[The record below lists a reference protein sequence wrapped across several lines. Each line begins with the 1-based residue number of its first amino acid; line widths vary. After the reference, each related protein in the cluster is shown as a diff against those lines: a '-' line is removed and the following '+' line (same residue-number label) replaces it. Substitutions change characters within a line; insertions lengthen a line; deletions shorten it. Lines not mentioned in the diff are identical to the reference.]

1 MKILTSELSSL
12 LHNEGAS
19 LVGFGDIS
27 ALDYQGF
34 TSCVALAVKIPAKV
48 IAGIKNGPTRDYF
61 DSYHELNARL
71 NALAELAAKYLSDRG
86 HRALPQTTTT
96 VVESPGYR
104 TPVPHKTCATRAGLG
119 WIGKS
124 ALLVT
129 EEYGPALRLSSVL
142 TDAEFDSVSEPI
154 NVSRCGSC
162 TACASAC
169 PGQAIKGALWDVNA
183 PLESLVDVE
192 DCRKAARALAADMIG
207 EQITLCGKC
216 IETCPYTRAYLKK
229 ENVL

>member
-34 TSCVALAVKIPAKV
+34 TSCVALAVMIPAKV

-124 ALLVT
+124 TLLVT
-129 EEYGPALRLSSVL
+129 EEYGPAVRLSSVL

-169 PGQAIKGALWDVNA
+169 PGQAIKGALWDVTA

-192 DCRKAARALAADMIG
+192 DCRKAARALAADMIV
-207 EQITLCGKC
+207 EEITLCGKC

>member
-71 NALAELAAKYLSDRG
+71 NALAELAAKYLSDHG

-183 PLESLVDVE
+183 PRESLVDVE
-192 DCRKAARALAADMIG
+192 ACRKAARALAADMIG

-216 IETCPYTRAYLKK
+216 IETCPSTRAYLKK

>member
-1 MKILTSELSSL
+1 MKILMSELSSL

-34 TSCVALAVKIPAKV
+34 TSCVALAVMIPAKV

-124 ALLVT
+124 TLLVT
-129 EEYGPALRLSSVL
+129 EEYGPAVRLSSVL

>member
-34 TSCVALAVKIPAKV
+34 TSCVALAVMIPAKV

-71 NALAELAAKYLSDRG
+71 NDLAELAAKYLSDRG

-124 ALLVT
+124 TLLVT
-129 EEYGPALRLSSVL
+129 EEYGPAVRLSSVL

>member
-12 LHNEGAS
+12 LHNGGAS

-71 NALAELAAKYLSDRG
+71 NALAELVAKYLSDRG

-169 PGQAIKGALWDVNA
+169 PGHAINGALWDVNA
-183 PLESLVDVE
+183 PRESLVDVE
-192 DCRKAARALAADMIG
+192 ACRKAARALAWGLLG

-216 IETCPYTRAYLKK
+216 IEVCPYTRAYLKK
-229 ENVL
+229 ENML

>member
-34 TSCVALAVKIPAKV
+34 TSCVALAVMIPAKV

-124 ALLVT
+124 TLLVT

-142 TDAEFDSVSEPI
+142 TDAEFDSVSQPI
-154 NVSRCGSC
+154 DHSRCGSC

-183 PLESLVDVE
+183 PRESLVDVE
-192 DCRKAARALAADMIG
+192 ACRKAARALAADMIG

>member
-34 TSCVALAVKIPAKV
+34 TSCVALAVMIPAKV

-124 ALLVT
+124 TLLVT
-129 EEYGPALRLSSVL
+129 EEYGPAVRLSSVL

-183 PLESLVDVE
+183 PRESLVDVE
-192 DCRKAARALAADMIG
+192 ACRKAARALAADMIG

>member
-1 MKILTSELSSL
+1 M
-12 LHNEGAS
+12 
-19 LVGFGDIS
+19 
-27 ALDYQGF
+27 
-34 TSCVALAVKIPAKV
+34 
-48 IAGIKNGPTRDYF
+48 
-61 DSYHELNARL
+61 
-71 NALAELAAKYLSDRG
+71 
-86 HRALPQTTTT
+86 
-96 VVESPGYR
+96 
-104 TPVPHKTCATRAGLG
+104 
-119 WIGKS
+119 
-124 ALLVT
+124 T

-183 PLESLVDVE
+183 PLESLVDVD
-192 DCRKAARALAADMIG
+192 DCLRAARALAADRIG

>member
-34 TSCVALAVKIPAKV
+34 TSCVALAVMIPAKV

-71 NALAELAAKYLSDRG
+71 NALAELAAKYLSDHG

>member
-34 TSCVALAVKIPAKV
+34 TSCVALAVMIPAKV

-71 NALAELAAKYLSDRG
+71 NALAELAAKYLSDHG

-124 ALLVT
+124 TLLVT
-129 EEYGPALRLSSVL
+129 EEYGPAVRLSSVL
-142 TDAEFDSVSEPI
+142 TNAEFDSVSEPI

>member
-12 LHNEGAS
+12 LYNEGAS

-34 TSCVALAVKIPAKV
+34 TSCVALAVKIP
-48 IAGIKNGPTRDYF
+48 GIKDGPSREYF
-61 DSYHELNARL
+61 EQYNALNAKL
-71 NALAELAAKYLSDRG
+71 DALSELAAGYLSEHG
-86 HRALPQTTTT
+86 CRALAQTTTA
-96 VVESPGYR
+96 VAESAGYR
-104 TPVPHKTCATRAGLG
+104 TPMPHKTCATRAGLG

-154 NVSRCGSC
+154 DHSRCGSC
-162 TACASAC
+162 TACTEAC
-169 PGQAIKGALWDVNA
+169 PGRAINGALWDVNA
-183 PLESLVDVE
+183 PRESLVDVE
-192 DCRKAARALAADMIG
+192 ACRKAARALAWELLG